1 MLISGQIYVLT
12 IYVYIGVV
20 NSGRHDSPQTAPPE
34 GNASSTL
41 TSCLHCVIT
50 APPQP
55 HDARPYDQ
63 PRHAL
68 QDQCH
73 PPSVQVPRRRL
84 HAAQRRRV
92 IDSPALDGNE
102 LCAAPSYLRCAL
114 ALPSPA
120 PFRLAGHPRSLTLN
134 LHPSALDLTL
144 RPRRRRGARRPAKCR
159 HPRTNAIAS
168 KKTPKKAPRNAR
180 SRTARTQSPGRSART
195 SARRT
200 PRRRSRGA
208 RRRAA
213 THPESTF
220 GARRSCACV
229 TETESMATV
238 YPSPHSPP

>member
-1 MLISGQIYVLT
+1 MPETKAAAPATSSSYPDPRHIEV
-12 IYVYIGVV
+12 
-20 NSGRHDSPQTAPPE
+20 GRHSRPLHARLTSAWPGLLHPPHSLSSSLSICALNRPPE

-68 QDQCH
+68 QDQRH

-84 HAAQRRRV
+84 RAAQRRRV

-120 PFRLAGHPRSLTLN
+120 PFRPARHPRSSPSTFTPHPHRHRSLSSPLTTHHPFTLALTLT
-134 LHPSALDLTL
+134 LTLTLTL
-144 RPRRRRGARRPAKCR
+144 R
-159 HPRTNAIAS
+159 
-168 KKTPKKAPRNAR
+168 
-180 SRTARTQSPGRSART
+180 SP
-195 SARRT
+195 
-200 PRRRSRGA
+200 
-208 RRRAA
+208 
-213 THPESTF
+213 
-220 GARRSCACV
+220 
-229 TETESMATV
+229 
-238 YPSPHSPP
+238 